1 MKCSEYTI
9 SIETKSRLV
18 FAKSCSKVRIEIN
31 TTGHGVSFGGNENIL
46 KLYNGGSC
54 TTL

>member
-9 SIETKSRLV
+9 SIETKNRSV
-18 FAKSCSKVRIEIN
+18 FAKSCSKVRIEVN
-31 TTGHGVSFGGNENIL
+31 ATGHGVSFGGNENIL
-46 KLYNGGSC
+46 RLYNGCSC